1 MSSFTPAQT
10 DDVSIATIRALA
22 ADVVAKANSGHPGKQ
37 ISKLSTQRSM
47 LILAQV
53 LRWAWLPSRISFL
66 LGMLID
72 RICVAKIL
80 TSLC

>member
-37 ISKLSTQRSM
+37 NFKLSARRSISYSHLGAPM
-47 LILAQV
+47 GMAAVAHILFTRYAH
-53 LRWAWLPSRISFL
+53 R
-66 LGMLID
+66 
-72 RICVAKIL
+72 
-80 TSLC
+80 